1 MIARAAVF
9 VVAIL
14 ALSGSDPPRR
24 AALHVPRVASAPEL
38 DGELR
43 EHVWT
48 SVAARTGPIGSRPFS
63 EARFA
68 WGNGALYAALYAAD
82 EDITS
87 RATEADGPVWLDD
100 AFRLVFT
107 SEDGAERAIDV
118 SPLGVVT
125 DARRRGAAPF
135 DYAWQSGARV
145 GHDLDGTP
153 NDSRDDDE
161 EWVLEMAIPL
171 ASAGLGARTH
181 VSIRRCDTP
190 KGAARRSCAAWDG
203 DLVLD

>member
-9 VVAIL
+9 LTALL
-14 ALSGSDPPRR
+14 ALSGSD
-24 AALHVPRVASAPEL
+24 RVAPGKALRVPHVTSAPTL
-38 DGELR
+38 DGDLDEPMWLSR
-43 EHVWT
+43 
-48 SVAARTGPIGSRPFS
+48 AARTGPIGQRPFS

-68 WGNGALYAALYAAD
+68 WGDGFLYVALYAAD

-87 RATEADGPVWLDD
+87 RATTPDAPLWIDD

-107 SEDGAERAIDV
+107 SDDGAEHAIDV

-125 DARRRGAAPF
+125 DAARTGGPF

-145 GHDLDGTP
+145 GHEMDGTP
-153 NDSRDDDE
+153 NDPRDDDE

-171 ASAGLGARTH
+171 ASAGQH

-190 KGAARRSCAAWDG
+190 RQGLAAKRTCAAWEG
-203 DLVLD
+203 YLALY